1 MIKKFKRNFNVES
14 LKGHVDNRQSLIGA
28 LLDRWVLPGERFPDS
43 GPPRDVPLRLAV
55 RDGYLNLYANGQSVA
70 KISAA
75 GGKPR
80 LDVHW
85 KYVEG
90 IRKTPG
96 TELNDGKTYRK
107 FSGDGLA
114 DNAAV

>member
-96 TELNDGKTYRK
+96 TELSNLNICYP
-107 FSGDGLA
+107 S
-114 DNAAV
+114 